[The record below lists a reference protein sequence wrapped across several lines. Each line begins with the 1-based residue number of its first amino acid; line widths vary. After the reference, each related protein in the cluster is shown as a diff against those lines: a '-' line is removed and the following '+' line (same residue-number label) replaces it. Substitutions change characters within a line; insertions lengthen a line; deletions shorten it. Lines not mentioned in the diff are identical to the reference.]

1 MSGPYTV
8 TFTAGVT
15 TTLLVVSIFDDGI
28 LEDDEDFKLEI
39 GFSSIN
45 SVDPFEAV
53 VTILDDD
60 GKMK

>member
-1 MSGPYTV
+1 MPGPYTV

-15 TTLLVVSIFDDGI
+15 TTLLVVAIFDDGI

-39 GFSSIN
+39 GFTSIPV
-45 SVDPFEAV
+45 VDPLEAV